1 MRTATSEEEQ
11 DQIMAE
17 LNRQKTIVAKK
28 HQAQKENYSKNLQE
42 RLRSRKQK
50 SLQAEINREKDLAEA
65 ELESLEKQQREM
77 VAQALSRTQTTTE
90 KSKIV
95 EINLEEYD
103 TGNPLAL
110 LTELP
115 VLKSIQSYE
124 EKLRSQLSYLG
135 GKSGQV
141 LGSLDAPFLD
151 ILDAQIGGQKQS
163 LSVLEQIPKESEVVF
178 EMGCQLMDEMFF
190 KLDVP
195 VVKLLIARFSIKNTK
210 SSR

>member
-1 MRTATSEEEQ
+1 MRTATSEAEQ

-17 LNRQKTIVAKK
+17 LNRQKTIIAKK
-28 HQAQKENYSKNLQE
+28 HQTQKENYSKNLQE

-77 VAQALSRTQTTTE
+77 VAQALSRTQTTIE
-90 KSKIV
+90 KSNKV
-95 EINLEEYD
+95 EINLEDYD
-103 TGNPLAL
+103 NGNPLAL

-135 GKSGQV
+135 GKSGRV
-141 LGSLDAPFLD
+141 LGSLDAHFLD
-151 ILDAQIGGQKQS
+151 ILDAQIGSQKQS

-178 EMGCQLMDEMFF
+178 EMGCQLLDEMCF

-195 VVKLLIARFSIKNTK
+195 VVKLLIARF
-210 SSR
+210 